1 MLYCQLS
8 ATIGDV
14 VSALQTLE
22 LNDNILSEYVIFCR
36 KFDIGLFMG
45 LHLMLETKDSVFAL
59 N

>member
-8 ATIGDV
+8 DV

-22 LNDNILSEYVIFCR
+22 LNDNILPEYVIFCR